1 MTAQDLA
8 LRLRRATPEQLQ
20 IFSEGYLLLDA
31 ANNGAAASYPRCRCV
46 SHAPFIVP
54 QYVYVNQSYM

>member
-31 ANNGAAASYPRCRCV
+31 AVTDMRAALDR
-46 SHAPFIVP
+46 
-54 QYVYVNQSYM
+54 QSDWTDAELEELTEDMQR